1 MDNLLLTEQN
11 IYTLTPL
18 LFSTMIAL
26 MVVTK
31 MWKQEFNTM
40 LFLIANGVCSSMY
53 MYGYIEETF
62 YVLDAVAVVVV
73 LMSFI
78 RKRKKICKEKR

>member
-1 MDNLLLTEQN
+1 
-11 IYTLTPL
+11 
-18 LFSTMIAL
+18 
-26 MVVTK
+26 
-31 MWKQEFNTM
+31 
-40 LFLIANGVCSSMY
+40 